1 MNGQLFYYEVITLIK
16 LLWIPI
22 VLYVLAIIGYIAFSP
37 DRDTDSS
44 FMLRVLAGQG
54 IALPVL
60 FFAILFIWFFSRRK
74 KRREQAQ

>member
-1 MNGQLFYYEVITLIK
+1 MKLI
-16 LLWIPI
+16 WIPI
-22 VLYVLAIIGYIAFSP
+22 ALYVLAIIGYIVFSP
-37 DRDTDSS
+37 NRDADSS

-60 FFAILFIWFFSRRK
+60 FFAILFIWFFNRRK